1 MKKLKKINLLL
12 LCIFTLSLSAQEVM
26 EAEKVMSKGLNN
38 SVSIEL
44 SNVDNKQ
51 VDVWWRDFIRAYT
64 KKVKKDRKSKEWFAD
79 DATITDINASTP
91 IDMYTK
97 IESAGKYIAVTTWVD
112 LGTGY
117 LSSTDNP
124 DAYAGLEKIMLAF
137 EHHVATE
144 KVNIELASEE
154 KNLKKLQN
162 ELKKLQN
169 QNNTYHKQIENA
181 NAKIAKAEE
190 DIRKNLE
197 SQESM
202 QTTIE
207 SQIKMV
213 EDVRIKLNEMNNKT
227 PGKNEK

>member
-26 EAEKVMSKGLNN
+26 EAEKVMSKGLQN

-44 SNVDNKQ
+44 SNVDNKK
-51 VDVWWRDFIRAYT
+51 VDVWWRDFIRNYT

-79 DATITDINASTP
+79 DATIVDINPSTP

-97 IESAGKYIAVTTWVD
+97 IESAGKYVAVTTWVD

-117 LSSTDNP
+117 LSSTDDP
-124 DAYAGLEKIMLAF
+124 EAYAGLEKLMLAF

-144 KVNIELASEE
+144 KINIELADEE
-154 KNLKKLQN
+154 KNLKKLEN

-169 QNNTYHKQIENA
+169 QNDTYHKQIENA

-202 QTTIE
+202 QTNIE
-207 SQIKMV
+207 SQLKMV
-213 EDVRIKLNEMNNKT
+213 EEVRVKLNDMKNKKPSQNN
-227 PGKNEK
+227 E